1 MPSLGFFETAGI
13 SDQPYLDR
21 YASHP
26 KGQEQFISQVA
37 SRCANCIRLTLSCEL
52 MPTEQKANSCN
63 LQKNAIFTTTTP
75 EQSCT
80 LKETVHNFD
89 ISMVPSECA
98 RACANINELQFA
110 EGYTRP
116 FRDGN
121 TPGQDYI
128 LRNSGIL
135 A

>member
-1 MPSLGFFETAGI
+1 MPSLGFFETTGI
-13 SDQPYLDR
+13 SKSPYLDH

-26 KGQEQFISQVA
+26 KGEKQFSSEVA
-37 SRCANCIRLTLSCEL
+37 SRCANCIRLTLSCDL
-52 MPTEQKANSCN
+52 MPTEQQANACN
-63 LQKNAIFTTTTP
+63 FQKNAIFTTTTP

-89 ISMVPSECA
+89 ISMVPTQCA
-98 RACANINELQFA
+98 KACANISELQFG
-110 EGYTRP
+110 EGYNRP

-121 TPGQDYI
+121 TPGQNFVLLESDI
-128 LRNSGIL
+128 V

>member
-13 SDQPYLDR
+13 SDTPYLDQ
-21 YASHP
+21 YGSHP
-26 KGQEQFISQVA
+26 KGQEQFSSQVA
-37 SRCANCIRLTLSCEL
+37 SRCAHCIRLTLSCDL
-52 MPTEQKANSCN
+52 MPTEQQANACAW
-63 LQKNAIFTTTTP
+63 QKNAIFTTTTP

-89 ISMVPSECA
+89 ISMVPSQCA
-98 RACANINELQFA
+98 RACGNISELQFG

-116 FRDGN
+116 FRDQN
-121 TPGQDYI
+121 TPGQNFV
-128 LRNSGIL
+128 LVNSDIL